1 MPRSTFSPAGTSV
14 VKESGRQLPQPS
26 AGGRHRPRR
35 ALCSAAAR
43 LNGLRG
49 SARRHKVP
57 PCRSLRRPHSRDD
70 PPSTAARIRPY
81 VAASLLLLR
90 PSLRRWTGLPR
101 RVNGRWPVCEPAP
114 VSSVSFSTTWATLP
128 GCCADKRRSVV
139 RVLFSAGPRLRLGY
153 VSRRDALSEQ
163 PIERCSHRGFFEIGG
178 FSPSTECDALPS
190 PHSPDVCYSW
200 IQEKPPPSPTRTTFA
215 SPPRPKGCSQELAAR
230 ARTRTRNNV
239 ARETTSL
246 RLRRTHA
253 KHGGEAALRCR
264 AEIDRPV
271 LPQPATDGATGTAAA
286 TRRLCAAAAEGHLTS
301 WESRGP

>member
-1 MPRSTFSPAGTSV
+1 MKTRRGSTFSVFFSFIFRSPLPSLSSFPFFFFFRCLVLEPAAMPRSTFSPAGTSV
-14 VKESGRQLPQPS
+14 VKESGRQLPPPS

-128 GCCADKRRSVV
+128 GSVRRPAPSS
-139 RVLFSAGPRLRLGY
+139 FLGT
-153 VSRRDALSEQ
+153 
-163 PIERCSHRGFFEIGG
+163 H
-178 FSPSTECDALPS
+178 
-190 PHSPDVCYSW
+190 
-200 IQEKPPPSPTRTTFA
+200 
-215 SPPRPKGCSQELAAR
+215 AAR
-230 ARTRTRNNV
+230 MPRS
-239 ARETTSL
+239 E
-246 RLRRTHA
+246 
-253 KHGGEAALRCR
+253 
-264 AEIDRPV
+264 
-271 LPQPATDGATGTAAA
+271 
-286 TRRLCAAAAEGHLTS
+286 
-301 WESRGP
+301 